1 MIKLFRKIRQNLLVE
16 NKTGKY
22 LKYAFG
28 EILLVVIGIL
38 IALQINNWNEG
49 RKKAANEAYILNEIL
64 NNLNE
69 DDEQIEHI
77 LERRMATQTAV
88 EKILKILNT
97 KPLDEN
103 GIEKHIAQFLTFERF
118 YPMNNAFEMMK
129 SNGLVV
135 ENKNLRTAI
144 SRYYDFEQKK
154 ATQSIKD
161 VESVIV
167 RILESENAIRSNLKS
182 ADSGTKKNTSV
193 SLRNTSDPKF
203 LELLQTELI
212 IFKDNNS
219 TSAVRISDFKNLNNN
234 LTTMIQKE
242 LNKRRLSKYL

>member
-1 MIKLFRKIRQNLLVE
+1 MIKFFRKIRQNLLVE

-69 DDEQIEHI
+69 DDEQIEYI

-88 EKILKILNT
+88 EKILKILST
-97 KPLDEN
+97 KPSDEN

-167 RILESENAIRSNLKS
+167 RILESENAIRSNLIS

-219 TSAVRISDFKNLNNN
+219 TSAVSISDFKNLNNN